1 MQFKI
6 LEEAR
11 VICSNRNSF
20 QNYFGWST
28 VGKLPG
34 GELALV
40 SSGMRIKHLCP
51 FGKAV
56 ICYSRDEGK
65 TWTLPA
71 PVIDTPLDDR
81 DAGIASNGKKVIVTS
96 FNNTVAIQHK
106 WNEEQKTQ
114 NDDHIRSASGNN
126 LYANSPDTLYHLV
139 KGYLDNVNAKE
150 AEEKFL
156 GSTYR
161 VSEDGGYTFGEIKK
175 VPITT
180 PHGPAVSPDGKFVY
194 IGTRFDVSKLND
206 GDIACYIMNDN
217 DEFELVGTIDNPE
230 PVDGDEVMPCEP
242 HSIVLPD
249 GKIIVHIRIQST
261 ANNSTCSNVFT
272 TYQSESYDGGKTFTK
287 PHPLFEDKRFGS
299 PAHLMLHSSGVL
311 VSTLGVRDV
320 PFGIRLIVSKDM
332 GKTWEDLGLLY
343 DNKGVSADIG
353 YPSSVELG
361 DGSILT
367 AFYGHEKKGAPSE
380 IMQIIWKLDL

>member
-1 MQFKI
+1 
-6 LEEAR
+6 
-11 VICSNRNSF
+11 
-20 QNYFGWST
+20 
-28 VGKLPG
+28 
-34 GELALV
+34 
-40 SSGMRIKHLCP
+40 
-51 FGKAV
+51 
-56 ICYSRDEGK
+56 
-65 TWTLPA
+65 
-71 PVIDTPLDDR
+71 
-81 DAGIASNGKKVIVTS
+81 
-96 FNNTVAIQHK
+96 
-106 WNEEQKTQ
+106 
-114 NDDHIRSASGNN
+114 
-126 LYANSPDTLYHLV
+126 
-139 KGYLDNVNAKE
+139 
-150 AEEKFL
+150 
-156 GSTYR
+156 
-161 VSEDGGYTFGEIKK
+161 
-175 VPITT
+175 
-180 PHGPAVSPDGKFVY
+180 
-194 IGTRFDVSKLND
+194 
-206 GDIACYIMNDN
+206 
-217 DEFELVGTIDNPE
+217 
-230 PVDGDEVMPCEP
+230 MPCEP

-249 GKIIVHIRIQST
+249 GKIIVHIRVQST

-287 PHPLFEDKRFGS
+287 PHPLFEDRRFGS